1 MAPMKRILFLFILVW
16 AFGTANAQKLHR
28 FRTGHPQGF
37 SVASS
42 TEAALSLH
50 FSIAELGIA
59 NIQYDESKGQEII
72 LKGCFASNAEGLP
85 DLPFMSQYLA
95 VPRGATVRIE
105 VREKASKTLQD
116 IELLPA
122 APLQMNNEDQRPALH
137 WNMDVFGKDA
147 NYPSRSVTIA
157 QTTQIR
163 GLDVALLSVTP
174 FRYNP
179 VKKTLEVIYD
189 MDIEVCFEGGDGQ
202 FGDARYLHP
211 AWDNILRDLVI
222 NSDMLPETD
231 YYERLNEDLRN
242 REEGCEYLIITMDDP
257 VFTSWADT
265 LKQFRTRQ
273 GILTKVATTADC
285 GSNEAEDIRNYI
297 LNAYNHWAIPPTAVL
312 LFGGNRATNSSF
324 GLKPYF
330 FTSPVSW
337 GEAYRYATDS
347 PFADMN
353 GDSIPD
359 IAISRMTVINAGECQ
374 QMVRKLIAYETNP
387 PTDPHHYDHP
397 VINSGYQ
404 ETKWFAITAQITNN
418 FFQDRLGKH
427 PGNIYMKYWYED
439 YDPTPP
445 DSIWSTAPGTD
456 AVLDYFGPNGAQY
469 LPQSIGYLNDW
480 IDMEDKAPFQNAF
493 NEGSF
498 LTFYRDHSNPDWWCC
513 SNIRTADIPNF
524 HNESPT
530 FLFSIGCSTNNFW
543 NNWSYD
549 GCVAESFLRSDN
561 GSIGSLGANTVT
573 YSQYNDLVTWG
584 MFDYFWPDYM
594 PTLGSQ
600 TEADFYYPSFSL
612 VAGKLFLS
620 QQAFLPY
627 SMNAEKIDKTLN
639 LFSFLG
645 ETYLNLYTETPQQLQ
660 IEAPLTHLKG
670 PWQYQFTAEEGA
682 TVCLSKDGEIIQV
695 LQATG
700 ETQSVALP
708 TMEAGEQFT
717 VTATKQNHFRF
728 EQNVTIINGV
738 SRSSERHTPDF
749 ELFPNP
755 ADEKVSLVLSE
766 ELTGVPFIEV
776 YNLLGEKLLT
786 QNVSHLSQN
795 ETLSLDLSALAPGL
809 YFIKLSTE
817 NGSCSRKV
825 SVK

>member
-1 MAPMKRILFLFILVW
+1 
-16 AFGTANAQKLHR
+16 
-28 FRTGHPQGF
+28 
-37 SVASS
+37 
-42 TEAALSLH
+42 
-50 FSIAELGIA
+50 
-59 NIQYDESKGQEII
+59 
-72 LKGCFASNAEGLP
+72 
-85 DLPFMSQYLA
+85 
-95 VPRGATVRIE
+95 
-105 VREKASKTLQD
+105 
-116 IELLPA
+116 
-122 APLQMNNEDQRPALH
+122 
-137 WNMDVFGKDA
+137 
-147 NYPSRSVTIA
+147 
-157 QTTQIR
+157 
-163 GLDVALLSVTP
+163 
-174 FRYNP
+174 
-179 VKKTLEVIYD
+179 
-189 MDIEVCFEGGDGQ
+189 
-202 FGDARYLHP
+202 
-211 AWDNILRDLVI
+211 
-222 NSDMLPETD
+222 
-231 YYERLNEDLRN
+231 
-242 REEGCEYLIITMDDP
+242 
-257 VFTSWADT
+257 
-265 LKQFRTRQ
+265 
-273 GILTKVATTADC
+273 
-285 GSNEAEDIRNYI
+285 
-297 LNAYNHWAIPPTAVL
+297 
-312 LFGGNRATNSSF
+312 
-324 GLKPYF
+324 
-330 FTSPVSW
+330 
-337 GEAYRYATDS
+337 
-347 PFADMN
+347 
-353 GDSIPD
+353 
-359 IAISRMTVINAGECQ
+359 
-374 QMVRKLIAYETNP
+374 
-387 PTDPHHYDHP
+387 
-397 VINSGYQ
+397 
-404 ETKWFAITAQITNN
+404 
-418 FFQDRLGKH
+418 
-427 PGNIYMKYWYED
+427 
-439 YDPTPP
+439 
-445 DSIWSTAPGTD
+445 
-456 AVLDYFGPNGAQY
+456 
-469 LPQSIGYLNDW
+469 
-480 IDMEDKAPFQNAF
+480 MEDKAPFQNAF

-513 SNIRTADIPNF
+513 SNIHTADIPNF

-549 GCVAESFLRSDN
+549 GCVAESFLRADN
-561 GSIGSLGANTVT
+561 GAIGSLGANTVT

-627 SMNAEKIDKTLN
+627 SMNSEKIDKTLN

-755 ADEKVSLVLSE
+755 TDEKVSLVLSE

-776 YNLLGEKLLT
+776 YNLLGEKVLT

>member
-1 MAPMKRILFLFILVW
+1 MKRILFLFILVW
-16 AFGTANAQKLHR
+16 AFGVANAQQR
-28 FRTGHPQGF
+28 YQFRTSHPQCF
-37 SVASS
+37 SIESS
-42 TEAALSLH
+42 TKSALSLH

-59 NIQYDESKGQEII
+59 DIQYDETKGQEII

-85 DLPFMSQYLA
+85 NLPFVNQYLA
-95 VPRGATVRIE
+95 VPRGATVSIE
-105 VREKASKTLQD
+105 VKEKASKILHD

-122 APLQMNNEDQRPALH
+122 APLQMNNEDQQPALH
-137 WNMDVFGKDA
+137 WNMDVFGKNA
-147 NYPSRSVTIA
+147 NYPSENVTIA

-189 MDIEVCFEGGDGQ
+189 MDIEMRFEGGNGQ

-231 YYERLNEDLRN
+231 YYEHLNEGIRN
-242 REEGCEYLIITMDDP
+242 REEGCEYLIITVDEP
-257 VFTSWADT
+257 AFTSWADT

-273 GILTKVATTADC
+273 GILTKVVTTADC
-285 GSNEAEDIRNYI
+285 GSNNAVDIRNYI
-297 LNAYNHWAIPPTAVL
+297 LNAYNNWTIPPTAVL
-312 LFGGNRATNSSF
+312 LFGGNQVTNGSF

-330 FTSPVSW
+330 FTSPISW
-337 GEAYRYATDS
+337 GESYRYPSDN

-359 IAISRMTVINAGECQ
+359 IAISRMTVINADDCQ
-374 QMVRKLIAYETNP
+374 RQVQKLLDYELTP
-387 PTDPHHYDHP
+387 PTDPHYYDHP

-404 ETKWFAITAQITNN
+404 ASKWFAITAQVTNN

-427 PGNIYMKYWYED
+427 PANLYMKYWYED
-439 YDPTPP
+439 FDPTPP
-445 DSIWSTAPGTD
+445 DSIWSTAPNTN
-456 AVLDYFGPNGAQY
+456 AVLDYFGDDGAQY

-480 IDMEDKAPFQNAF
+480 IDMEDKEPFQYAF
-493 NEGSF
+493 NEGGF

-513 SNIRTADIPNF
+513 SNIRAADVPHF
-524 HNESPT
+524 QNESPT
-530 FLFSIGCSTNNFW
+530 FLFSVGCSTNNFW

-549 GCVAESFLRSDN
+549 GCVAKDLLHAN
-561 GSIGSLGANTVT
+561 IGAIGSLGANTVT
-573 YSQYNDLVTWG
+573 YSHYNDLTTWG

-600 TEADFYYPSFSL
+600 TEAHFYYPSFSL

-627 SMNAEKIDKTLN
+627 SMDPEKVDKTLN
-639 LFSFLG
+639 LFSYLG
-645 ETYLNLYTETPQQLQ
+645 ETYLNLYTETPQHLQ
-660 IEAPLTHLKG
+660 VEAPLTHPKG
-670 PWQYQFTAEEGA
+670 TLQYQFTAEEGS
-682 TVCLSKDGEIIQV
+682 TVCISKGGEIIQV
-695 LQATG
+695 LQSTG
-700 ETQSVALP
+700 VVQSVALP
-708 TMEAGEQFT
+708 AMEVGEQFT

-728 EQNVTIINGV
+728 EQDVTIIPGP
-738 SRSSERHTPDF
+738 SRSAEYHTPDF

-755 ADEKVSLVLSE
+755 TDEKVNLVLGEDLAS
-766 ELTGVPFIEV
+766 VQSIEV
-776 YNLLGEKLLT
+776 YNLLGEKVLSHS
-786 QNVSHLSQN
+786 VSHLSQN
-795 ETLSLDLSALAPGL
+795 ETLSLDLSDLAPGL
-809 YFIKLSTE
+809 YFIKLNTE
-817 NGSCSRKV
+817 RGVLSKKV
-825 SVK
+825 SVH